1 MSTVLVADSP
11 EVSLDQQYSEQAVAG
26 QQATSS
32 KGREVTIKIDCVV
45 HSNSPRSDIRYLCGG
60 ASSCAPLAKLGVS
73 FKSSFSLELRTVTEG
88 LMNGLGSCAWF
99 CRVKLCA

>member
-1 MSTVLVADSP
+1 MSRVLVADSP

-45 HSNSPRSDIRYLCGG
+45 HSNPQPQVRYLCRY
-60 ASSCAPLAKLGVS
+60 LALLS
-73 FKSSFSLELRTVTEG
+73 F
-88 LMNGLGSCAWF
+88 
-99 CRVKLCA
+99 